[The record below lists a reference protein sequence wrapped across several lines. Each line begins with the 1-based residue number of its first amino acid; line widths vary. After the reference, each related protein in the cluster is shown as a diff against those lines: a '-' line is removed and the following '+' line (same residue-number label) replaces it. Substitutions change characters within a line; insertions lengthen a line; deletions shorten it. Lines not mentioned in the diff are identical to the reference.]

1 MIKKIPIV
9 ITVAML
15 ITSCGKSDT
24 TTKNVDQSNNDQLL
38 ARISELESE
47 NNQLKKELDQ
57 YRSTAGEI
65 TQDEPAPT
73 EEQQQTEQASAKG
86 DKMIGGDEKGAGKV
100 ELQNASGNGNH
111 ITVIDGNDPYMLQIG
126 ILFEDAELNG
136 SEPTNIYV
144 DAEKNDVAQVSKENM
159 YASSIT
165 LEGPQLEKGMHN
177 VEVVQEI
184 NGQQTFYRLLTYEVK

>member
-1 MIKKIPIV
+1 MKKSIP
-9 ITVAML
+9 L
-15 ITSCGKSDT
+15 ILLIALSISSCGKSDT
-24 TTKNVDQSNNDQLL
+24 ATKNVDQSNNDQLL

-57 YRSTAGEI
+57 YKGVSEET
-65 TQDEPAPT
+65 TPA
-73 EEQQQTEQASAKG
+73 EDQQVEQAASSDNKL
-86 DKMIGGDEKGAGKV
+86 IGGEEKGAGKV

-111 ITVIDGNDPYMLQIG
+111 ITVIAGNDPYMLQIG

-159 YASSIT
+159 YASNIT

-177 VEVVQEI
+177 VEVIQEI